1 MHSFL
6 QIVSQALRAFGLV
19 GVAIVMMAASAL
31 AHELNPAVA
40 DLTFGEDRFELRFEM
55 NIEAA
60 IAEIGPEHDDTDDSL
75 NAAEYDALRALS
87 ADALEARFLAF
98 SETFLGG
105 LDIKTDDAAVAL
117 SLGDLDVP
125 EIGDT
130 ELARISTLVV
140 TGPLESSATA
150 LTFAWAEGFGPVV
163 LRTATDV
170 ENEGYSAF
178 LAGGETSE
186 PIAVKGQEARG
197 FWAVFVDYIGIGFE
211 HILPLGLD
219 HILFVIGLFLFST
232 KMRPL
237 LWQITAFT
245 LAHTV
250 TLALGM
256 LGVLSIPGSIVEPII
271 AASIVYVAI
280 ENILSKGM
288 SPWRPIVVFL
298 FGLLHGL
305 GFAGVLTEFGIPD
318 GQFLPALIGF
328 NIGVEF
334 GQLTVIALC
343 FLAVGFWFGKRDWY
357 RSRIVIPGSLLVAL
371 IGAYW
376 FVERTIL

>member
-6 QIVSQALRAFGLV
+6 QIVSQALRTVGLV
-19 GVAIVMMAASAL
+19 GVAIVMMAASAF
-31 AHELNPAVA
+31 AHELSPAVA
-40 DLTFGEDRFELRFEM
+40 DLSFEEDAFELRIEM

-60 IAEIGPEHDDTDDSL
+60 LAEIGPEHDDTDNSP

-87 ADALEARFLAF
+87 ADELKSRFEAFA
-98 SETFLGG
+98 ETFLGG
-105 LDIKTDDAAVAL
+105 LDVKTDDVAAEL
-117 SLGDLDVP
+117 SLGELNVPDV
-125 EIGDT
+125 GDQ

-140 TGPLESSATA
+140 NGAMASDAEA

-163 LRTATDV
+163 LRTETDV
-170 ENEGYSAF
+170 AEEGYAAF

-186 PIAVKGQEARG
+186 PIAVEGQEARG

-219 HILFVIGLFLFST
+219 HILFVIGLFLFSIQ
-232 KMRPL
+232 MRPL
-237 LWQITAFT
+237 LLQVTAFT

-256 LGVLSIPGSIVEPII
+256 LGILSIPGSIVEPII
-271 AASIVYVAI
+271 AASIVYVAV
-280 ENILSKGM
+280 ENIWSKGI
-288 SPWRPIVVFL
+288 SPWRPVVVFV

-318 GQFLPALIGF
+318 GQFVSALVGF
-328 NIGVEF
+328 NIGVEL
-334 GQLTVIALC
+334 GQLAVIAMC
-343 FLAVGFWFGKRDWY
+343 FLAVGFWFGKKDWY
-357 RSRIVIPGSLLVAL
+357 RSFVVIPGSIVVAL

-376 FVERTIL
+376 FIERTVL